1 MTFAFEF
8 LLSIAS
14 SFILAILYILA
25 ASLTWMVDDYINC
38 PLFALELITI
48 GESMCRSCLTSINS
62 SP

>member
-8 LLSIAS
+8 SLSIDS

-48 GESMCRSCLTSINS
+48 GESMCR
-62 SP
+62 